1 MATGS
6 RRAKGRQHL
15 ILDGDD
21 TLWEN
26 NIYFE
31 QAIEDF
37 IDYLAHSWLGRDQVR
52 AALDEIERMNTQ
64 VHGYGSASFARNL
77 RLTYERLSERD
88 LRPEDVAHVVSLGER
103 IMAQPMQ
110 LLDGVQET
118 LNRLSQ
124 AHQILLLTKGHPE
137 EQKLKIERS
146 GLAGFFE
153 QTLVVKEKET
163 QTYLR
168 LVQERGLEPSA
179 TWMIGNSPR
188 SDINPALAAGINAV
202 FIPHRQ
208 TWVLERE
215 ELAEGGHRLLVLER
229 FAELSD
235 YF

>member
-1 MATGS
+1 MTPS
-6 RRAKGRQHL
+6 SQPVRGRQHL

-37 IDYLAHSWLGRDQVR
+37 IDYLAHSSLRRDQVR
-52 AALDEIERMNTQ
+52 TALDEIERMNTQ

-88 LRPEDVAHVVSLGER
+88 LRPEDVRHVISLGER
-103 IMAQPMQ
+103 IATQPMQ
-110 LLDGVQET
+110 LLEGVPET
-118 LNRLSQ
+118 VARLAQ
-124 AHQILLLTKGHPE
+124 GHELTLLTKGHPE

-146 GLAGFFE
+146 GLARFFAE
-153 QTLVVKEKET
+153 AMVVREKNTET
-163 QTYLR
+163 YSR
-168 LVQERGLEPSA
+168 LIQERGLEPKS

-188 SDINPALAAGINAV
+188 SDINPALAAGLNAV

-215 ELAEGGHRLLVLER
+215 ELTQGGDRLLILER
-229 FAELSD
+229 FTDLTHH
-235 YF
+235 F